1 MSSLKSMIIFSER
14 RDFDVEQLA
23 RLYEHAPWALGRA
36 AADIREMLAN
46 TDLALSAWDEGRL
59 VGFGRVLTD
68 YTYRASIW
76 DLLVDPRYQG
86 QDIGTQIMQRI
97 LEHPALKRVELF
109 LLSTVGKQSFYET
122 LGFTSNGQTGMV
134 WVRSRQN
141 RRGGLG

>member
-1 MSSLKSMIIFSER
+1 MIIFSER

-46 TDLALSAWDEGRL
+46 TDLALSAWDEGQL

-76 DLLVDPRYQG
+76 DVVVDPGYQG